1 MNQERIA
8 QISEKL
14 SRTQAGFSETDK
26 NVRLEQY
33 EQQVDQMESSFNEFK
48 EQVDKKLNL
57 VRENLIK
64 LNRVIEE
71 VFS

>member
-1 MNQERIA
+1 MEA
-8 QISEKL
+8 S
-14 SRTQAGFSETDK
+14 FS
-26 NVRLEQY
+26 
-33 EQQVDQMESSFNEFK
+33 EFK

-71 VFS
+71 VNHLFRISKFRIKTSRLKCENSIKLNKNYKSL

>member
-1 MNQERIA
+1 MEA
-8 QISEKL
+8 S
-14 SRTQAGFSETDK
+14 FS
-26 NVRLEQY
+26 
-33 EQQVDQMESSFNEFK
+33 EFK

-71 VFS
+71 VHYLLRKNKFKTKILRTK

>member
-1 MNQERIA
+1 M
-8 QISEKL
+8 
-14 SRTQAGFSETDK
+14 
-26 NVRLEQY
+26 EQ
-33 EQQVDQMESSFNEFK
+33 SFNEFK

-71 VFS
+71 VKRLFRKNKFKTKTLKTK